1 MGIHD
6 GHRERLKAQFRE
18 KGLDGMTEYRALELL
33 LFYAIPMADVYPV
46 SKALIDR
53 FGSLS
58 SVLAAT
64 VDELCS
70 VPGVGANTAT
80 LIKLVPQITKKY
92 LVSTASGILRINTPA
107 NAGVY
112 LMPFYFGAKVEKAH
126 VLLLDAEGF
135 IIDLKLIAAGDEGSV
150 MIDPEAIAEA
160 AYKAGADRVVL
171 AHNHLSDIALSSTS
185 DVETTGRVRAAL
197 EARGIRLWDHVI
209 ISKNDFVSMRDSGM
223 L

>member
-1 MGIHD
+1 
-6 GHRERLKAQFRE
+6 
-18 KGLDGMTEYRALELL
+18 
-33 LFYAIPMADVYPV
+33 
-46 SKALIDR
+46 
-53 FGSLS
+53 
-58 SVLAAT
+58 
-64 VDELCS
+64 
-70 VPGVGANTAT
+70 
-80 LIKLVPQITKKY
+80 
-92 LVSTASGILRINTPA
+92 
-107 NAGVY
+107 
-112 LMPFYFGAKVEKAH
+112 MPFYFGAKVEKAH
-126 VLLLDAEGF
+126 VLFLDAEGV